1 MHYGDSENIER
12 KGELKMNEFFD
23 SLGKRITDTVDELGK
38 MAGDTI
44 DIQKIKNQIYRLKR
58 ANEREFAEIGKQ
70 VYERF
75 RKGEIA
81 DLDFIVQC
89 EELEK
94 REEQIEELLKDI
106 SRIKGE

>member
-1 MHYGDSENIER
+1 
-12 KGELKMNEFFD
+12 MNEFFD

-44 DIQKIKNQIYRLKR
+44 DIQKIKNQIYSLKR
-58 ANEREFAEIGKQ
+58 ANEREYGEIGRK

-75 RKGEIA
+75 KTGEIA
-81 DLDFIVQC
+81 DMDYIAQC
-89 EELEK
+89 EAIEK
-94 REEQIEELLKDI
+94 REEQMEELEKDI